1 MIDPVTQ
8 QPRTKRLANKGRQTT
23 HVLCVNGRIVLNRR
37 WWYSPVAGSM
47 APADTLI
54 DRRGQTVTC
63 GVIEMAARLNND
75 GTSFDAAA
83 QNLARTAQVTMSGA
97 QLRKLVIAA
106 GQSVLAAQRS
116 AAISTAFQA
125 EECPAD
131 PADPSGPTRLYTGVD
146 GVMVPTITDAE
157 KVKRRTAIKQK
168 RQRSGKKCCPLPPR
182 RKDTDEKFKEFKVVT
197 FYDETGKH
205 WHEALTRGRW
215 HTVGALVRREAR
227 RLNFTAA
234 DEKIANVDGA
244 TRIRNQLEAQPRE
257 LPLGGLGLDFYHLA
271 ENVHTS
277 RRIVFSDNS
286 DEGRTWAENLL
297 HTLKH
302 EGYESAWEQLL
313 TWRRTLRNRT
323 EKAEADRL
331 INYVLERREMINYP
345 EFRKRGWQIG
355 SGPTESRCK
364 TSTAR
369 LKSRGRRWDMSN
381 AEAVAALTTLKDS
394 NQWNLFW
401 PKPATTKT

>member
-1 MIDPVTQ
+1 MI
-8 QPRTKRLANKGRQTT
+8 
-23 HVLCVNGRIVLNRR
+23 
-37 WWYSPVAGSM
+37 
-47 APADTLI
+47 APAFDS
-54 DRRGQTVTC
+54 
-63 GVIEMAARLNND
+63 AAE
-75 GTSFDAAA
+75 
-83 QNLARTAQVTMSGA
+83 NLFRTAQIDDVRASSCA
-97 QLRKLVIAA
+97 KLVIAA

-116 AAISTAFQA
+116 AALPTSFQA
-125 EECPAD
+125 TDCPAD
-131 PADPSGPTRLYTGVD
+131 PATPSSPTRLYTGVD
-146 GVMVPTITDAE
+146 GVMVPAITDAE
-157 KVKRRTAIKQK
+157 KVKRREAIKRR
-168 RQRSGKKCCPLPPR
+168 RQRSGKKCRPLPPR
-182 RKDTDEKFKEFKVVT
+182 RKGTNEEFKEFKAIV
-197 FYDETGKH
+197 FYDEIGQH
-205 WHEALTRGRW
+205 WHEVLTRGRW
-215 HTVGALVRREAR
+215 HTVGPLVRREAR
-227 RLNFTAA
+227 RLNFSAA